1 MAQILGWLDKQ
12 SLQITGK
19 SLTLRLVSLDDA
31 NEKYLSWLND
41 PEVNVFLETRFEI
54 QNLERIRTFIEKVNR
69 GTNEV
74 LFAILLREKL
84 EHIGN
89 IKIGP
94 INEHHQSAELSYFIG
109 EKSNWGKGF
118 ATEAIALCA
127 KFGFEKLSLEKL
139 EAGCYASNIGSQRA
153 LEKAGFT
160 LEGRLKD
167 KLLGA
172 NGVREDHLWY
182 GITRAEH
189 GQ

>member
-1 MAQILGWLDKQ
+1 MVQILGWLNKQ
-12 SLQITGK
+12 PLQIMGK
-19 SLTLRLVSLDDA
+19 SLTLRLASVEDA

-41 PEVNVFLETRFEI
+41 PEVNMFLETRFEI
-54 QNLERIRTFIEKVNR
+54 QSLERIRTFIEKVNG

-94 INEHHQSAELSYFIG
+94 TNEHHQSAELSYFIG

-118 ATEAIALCA
+118 ATEAIALCT

-139 EAGCYASNIGSQRA
+139 QAGCYASNIGSQRA
-153 LEKAGFT
+153 LEKVGFT
-160 LEGRLKD
+160 LEGRLRD

-172 NGVREDHLWY
+172 NGVSEDHLWY
-182 GITRAEH
+182 GMTRVEH
-189 GQ
+189 GH